1 MTIEKLLYAYLGLI
15 NLLTFI
21 AFGADKLKA
30 KIQTSRISEKAL
42 LLFSLSGGI
51 LGGWLAIFIFRH
63 KIKDVSFLSK
73 MILVTISWLIG
84 IIVFLP

>member
-1 MTIEKLLYAYLGLI
+1 MTIEKLLCAYLFLI

-21 AFGADKLKA
+21 AFAVDKLKA
-30 KIQTSRISEKAL
+30 KIQTSRISENAL
-42 LLFSLSGGI
+42 LLFSLTGGI

-73 MILVTISWLIG
+73 MIFMTLSWLIG

>member
-1 MTIEKLLYAYLGLI
+1 MLLCAYLFLI

-21 AFGADKLKA
+21 AFAVDKLKA
-30 KIQTSRISEKAL
+30 KIQTSRISENAL
-42 LLFSLSGGI
+42 LLFSLTGGI

-73 MILVTISWLIG
+73 MIFMTLSWLIG

>member
-1 MTIEKLLYAYLGLI
+1 MTIEKLLCAYLFLI

-21 AFGADKLKA
+21 AFAVDKLKA
-30 KIQTSRISEKAL
+30 KIQTSRISENAL
-42 LLFSLSGGI
+42 LLFFLTGGI

-73 MILVTISWLIG
+73 MIFVTLSWLIG

>member
-1 MTIEKLLYAYLGLI
+1 MTIEKLLCAYLFLI

-21 AFGADKLKA
+21 AFGIDKLKA
-30 KIQTSRISEKAL
+30 KMQTSRISEKAL
-42 LLFSLSGGI
+42 LLFSLTGGI
-51 LGGWLAIFIFRH
+51 LGGWLAIFIFSH

-73 MILVTISWLIG
+73 MIFVTISWLIG